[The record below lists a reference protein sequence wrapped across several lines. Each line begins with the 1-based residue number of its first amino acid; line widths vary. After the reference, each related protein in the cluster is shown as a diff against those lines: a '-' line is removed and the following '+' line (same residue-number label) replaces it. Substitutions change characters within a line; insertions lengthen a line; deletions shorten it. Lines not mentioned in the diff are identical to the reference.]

1 MELLRVAGYRG
12 IGLSIVALLLKK
24 MNACVIAMARQKSDA
39 LAALEEEYRDRM
51 EVTLGDMY
59 VFF

>member
-1 MELLRVAGYRG
+1 MAGYRG